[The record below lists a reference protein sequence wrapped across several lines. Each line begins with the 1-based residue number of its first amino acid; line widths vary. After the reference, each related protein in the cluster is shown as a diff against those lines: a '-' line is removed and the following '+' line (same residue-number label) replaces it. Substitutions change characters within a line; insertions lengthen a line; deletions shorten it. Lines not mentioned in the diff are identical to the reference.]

1 MDLNDDT
8 LMELFET
15 QRIYEEQKRKEDE
28 EERKKFEEEKMK
40 KLQENSEIL
49 GHNNSNFPGGFQE
62 TKLLKHKITSNA
74 DDDTNAS
81 SPILKLKQRKWLTL
95 EEKLDI
101 IQHYE
106 DGLTITQIAN
116 AKNMPMSSVRA
127 ILNKNQKI
135 KEKGA
140 QLVQSSSNGLIMP
153 KVSLTENLYKI
164 PETEEF
170 FSI

>member
-1 MDLNDDT
+1 
-8 LMELFET
+8 MELFET

-40 KLQENSEIL
+40 KIQESSDAL

-62 TKLLKHKITSNA
+62 TKLLKHKIPSNA

-101 IQHYE
+101 IQH
-106 DGLTITQIAN
+106 
-116 AKNMPMSSVRA
+116 
-127 ILNKNQKI
+127 
-135 KEKGA
+135 
-140 QLVQSSSNGLIMP
+140 VQP
-153 KVSLTENLYKI
+153 T
-164 PETEEF
+164 T
-170 FSI
+170 SIIHVH